1 MMSGSPPTLGLMATF
16 PGAPGP
22 GSEDIVAA
30 AARTS
35 QAAQLAEL
43 NALDG
48 KAANLIG
55 FVGIV
60 LTLIYTSA
68 FADGHWTWALTG
80 GTAALALAT
89 LPLGFA
95 VWPRSYRFNPSIDGL
110 RRMFS
115 RTEPAVTHGFIA
127 ESIERGILA
136 NQEIIKRKKQ
146 AIGGGTVIIVLG
158 VLLVSAS
165 LLYSLN

>member
-1 MMSGSPPTLGLMATF
+1 MPDSAEII
-16 PGAPGP
+16 AQ
-22 GSEDIVAA
+22 

-43 NALDG
+43 NALDS

-68 FADGHWTWALTG
+68 FADGHWTWALTT

-89 LPLGFA
+89 LPLGHA
-95 VWPRSYRFNPSIDGL
+95 VWPRSYKFNPSLDGL
-110 RRMFS
+110 LRLLADS
-115 RTEPAVTHGFIA
+115 EPTKTYGFIA
-127 ESIERGILA
+127 ESIQRSVLG

-146 AIGGGTVIIVLG
+146 AVGTGTVVIVLG
-158 VLLVSAS
+158 VLFVTAS
-165 LLYSLN
+165 LLYSLNT

>member
-1 MMSGSPPTLGLMATF
+1 MAVSVAPT
-16 PGAPGP
+16 GP
-22 GSEDIVAA
+22 GSEDVVAA

-35 QAAQLAEL
+35 QAAQLTEL
-43 NALDG
+43 NSLDG

-55 FVGIV
+55 FVGVV

-80 GTAALALAT
+80 GTAALALST
-89 LPLGFA
+89 LPLGYA
-95 VWPRSYRFNPSIDGL
+95 VWPRSYRFSPNVEGL
-110 RRMFS
+110 IRMFS
-115 RTEPAVTHGFIA
+115 DAAPTVTYGFIA
-127 ESIERGILA
+127 ESIERSILG

-146 AIGGGTVIIVLG
+146 AVGAGTLIIVLG

-165 LLYSLN
+165 LIYSLNR

>member
-1 MMSGSPPTLGLMATF
+1 MGS
-16 PGAPGP
+16 
-22 GSEDIVAA
+22 SEDIIAL

-43 NALDG
+43 NALDA

-55 FVGIV
+55 FVGIA

-68 FADGHWTWALTG
+68 FADGHWTWALTA

-89 LPLGFA
+89 LPLGYG

-110 RRMFS
+110 RRVFS
-115 RTEPAVTHGFIA
+115 EVAPQTTYAFIA

-146 AIGGGTVIIVLG
+146 AIGAGTVTIVLG

-165 LLYSLN
+165 LLYSLNR

>member
-1 MMSGSPPTLGLMATF
+1 MAASSGVPPG
-16 PGAPGP
+16 
-22 GSEDIVAA
+22 GSEEIVAA

-35 QAAQLAEL
+35 QAAQLNEL

-89 LPLGFA
+89 LPLGYA
-95 VWPRSYRFNPSIDGL
+95 VWPRSYRFNPSVDGL

-115 RTEPAVTHGFIA
+115 KAEPAVTYGFIA
-127 ESIERGILA
+127 ESIERGVLA

-146 AIGGGTVIIVLG
+146 AIGAGTITIVLG

>member
-1 MMSGSPPTLGLMATF
+1 V
-16 PGAPGP
+16 
-22 GSEDIVAA
+22 GSEDIIAA

-43 NALDG
+43 NAVDG

-60 LTLIYTSA
+60 LTLTYTSA
-68 FADGHWTWALTG
+68 FADSHWNGALTG

-89 LPLGFA
+89 LPLGYA
-95 VWPRSYRFNPSIDGL
+95 VWPRSYRFNPGVDGL

-115 RTEPAVTHGFIA
+115 KSEPTVTYGHIA
-127 ESIERGILA
+127 ESIERSMLA
-136 NQEIIKRKKQ
+136 NQEIINRKKR
-146 AIGGGTVIIVLG
+146 AVGAGTLIIVLG
-158 VLLVSAS
+158 VLLVSAG
-165 LLYSLN
+165 LLYSLS

>member
-1 MMSGSPPTLGLMATF
+1 MAMSQV
-16 PGAPGP
+16 APQA
-22 GSEDIVAA
+22 GSEDIVAD

-68 FADGHWTWALTG
+68 FADHHWSWALTA

-89 LPLGFA
+89 LPLGYA
-95 VWPRSYRFNPSIDGL
+95 VWPRSYKFNPSIDGL

-115 RTEPAVTHGFIA
+115 DAAPAVTYGFIA

-146 AIGGGTVIIVLG
+146 AIGGGTAMIVLG
-158 VLLVSAS
+158 VLLVVCKPSMLA
-165 LLYSLN
+165 